1 VRHPILL
8 AAALLAAGILL
19 GTQLAGARAAD
30 SSFTLEQSD
39 KIIAEAPGCYASC
52 QAVGT
57 LRRCTIKQSA
67 CHAVCQSLPECRLP
81 TAAAAMKVCAVVRD
95 AAY

>member
-8 AAALLAAGILL
+8 AAAALAGGILL
-19 GTQLAGARAAD
+19 GTQFARARSAD
-30 SSFTLEQSD
+30 TTFTLEQND

-57 LRRCTIKQSA
+57 VRRCTIKQYD
-67 CHAVCQSLPECRLP
+67 CQAVCQSLPECRLASGA
-81 TAAAAMKVCAVVRD
+81 TTMKVCALVRD
-95 AAY
+95 TRY